1 MNASGRA
8 ESFTDAAH
16 NYTSYMF
23 YTDKNNGQSKGQ
35 ILSKQKHTSKG

>member
-8 ESFTDAAH
+8 ECFTDAAH